1 MKSDPHRDLRK
12 HLANLLEKAE
22 AHADARSTLTDFP
35 TALRGKKPAGSPH
48 TPWQLLE
55 HMRLA
60 QWDIL
65 RFCIDE
71 KHVSP
76 DFPSG
81 YWPGPA
87 TEADEQTWEQT
98 IDGFHSDLRQVGEL
112 IESVSDL
119 TAPIPHGQGQTL
131 LREALL
137 VADHNSYHL
146 GALALLKRLLTE
158 MK

>member
-1 MKSDPHRDLRK
+1 MRQTDDPTIRDHVLYLLRGGG
-12 HLANLLEKAE
+12 
-22 AHADARSTLTDFP
+22 AHADLDGLLTDFP
-35 TALRGKKPAGSPH
+35 IQSINKKIDNIPYTA
-48 TPWQLLE
+48 WQLLE

-119 TAPIPHGQGQTL
+119 TAPIPHGEGQTL